1 MRHFL
6 PAPRSVEAL
15 PGVFPL
21 TPGFG
26 VAGDLAEPV
35 RRALAALGPVI
46 GDGPV
51 SVRRHGAPESSTL
64 TVRADDIEILAG
76 DAAGAF
82 YAAQTL
88 RQLLPHDAFRAVS
101 PLSAYDV
108 PCVRVA
114 DAPALS
120 WRGAH
125 LDVSRHFLPKHDVL
139 RMIDLLAMHKLNRL
153 HLHLADD
160 QGWRVESRAYPR
172 LHEIGSHRA
181 QTITSRKG
189 EPESYDATPHGGF
202 YTLDDLRE
210 IAAYARQ
217 RAVTV
222 VPEIDVPGHASAILA
237 AYPEFG
243 ADPSRRHR
251 VLERWGISP
260 AILAPLPKTIDFLAT
275 VFDEVLGALGETPF
289 FHIGGDEC
297 VLDAWA
303 ASTEITAFQR
313 AQHLATPG
321 DLHAWFLRRLADLL
335 AERGSR
341 AVVWDEAF
349 VSGMLRDDTVVMPWR
364 GTNVARRAIAAGH
377 DVVLTPVFPLYF
389 DYAEAASAD
398 EPAALGESITV
409 GDVAAFD
416 VAAERVLGA
425 QFQLWSEYI
434 PDART
439 LDYKAWPRGCA
450 MAEIAWT
457 GRPAAPDFL
466 GRLEHHLGRLDAAGV
481 NYRPLDG
488 PRPWQRSRPHTPGGL
503 DVAAAMRHL
512 DELTLSADST
522 RPSM

>member
-1 MRHFL
+1 MIGDMHDFL
-6 PAPRSVEAL
+6 PAPRSVEPL
-15 PGVFPL
+15 PGVRTL

-26 VAGDLAEPV
+26 EE
-35 RRALAALGPVI
+35 
-46 GDGPV
+46 PV
-51 SVRRHGAPESSTL
+51 SVRHHVAPEAYTL
-64 TVRADDIEILAG
+64 TVTSGGVEIIAG
-76 DAAGAF
+76 DASGAF
-82 YAAQTL
+82 YATQTL
-88 RQLLPHDAFRAVS
+88 RQLLPASAFRAAS
-101 PLSAYDV
+101 GFERHEV
-108 PCVRVA
+108 PCVRIT

-125 LDVSRHFLPKHDVL
+125 LDVSRHFLPKHEVL

-181 QTITSRKG
+181 RTITSRKG
-189 EPESYDATPHGGF
+189 EPDTFDDTPHGGF
-202 YTLDDLRE
+202 YTLDDLTE
-210 IAAYARQ
+210 IAAYARK

-243 ADPSRRHR
+243 ADPAQHHQ

-275 VFDEVLGALGETPF
+275 VFDEIIGALGETPF

-303 ASTEITAFQR
+303 ASPEITAFRHDQK
-313 AQHLATPG
+313 LATNG

-349 VSGMLRDDTVVMPWR
+349 VSGMLRQDTIVMPWR
-364 GTNVARRAIAAGH
+364 GMNVAKRAISAGH

-398 EPAALGESITV
+398 EPAALGETITV

-416 VAAERVLGA
+416 VSAERVLGA

-434 PDART
+434 PDGRT
-439 LDYKAWPRGCA
+439 LDYKAWPRACA
-450 MAEIAWT
+450 LAEIAWT
-457 GRPAAPDFL
+457 GRPARADFSA
-466 GRLEHHLGRLDAAGV
+466 RLERHLSRLDAVGV

-488 PRPWQRSRPHTPGGL
+488 PRPWQRSRPHRPGRA
-503 DVAAAMRHL
+503 DVAAIMRHL